1 MSLSPCLLA
10 KGKKTSV
17 TPFLARELTPD
28 ANFVTSV
35 GVRAPTKEV
44 SRLLSFF
51 NLRKTG
57 AFFSEMGEGK
67 MSKIYISLGCT
78 FMKFFHSQK

>member
-1 MSLSPCLLA
+1 M
-10 KGKKTSV
+10 

-35 GVRAPTKEV
+35 GVRAPIKEI

-51 NLRKTG
+51 
-57 AFFSEMGEGK
+57 
-67 MSKIYISLGCT
+67 I
-78 FMKFFHSQK
+78 

>member
-57 AFFSEMGEGK
+57 AFFSEIGEGK

>member
-35 GVRAPTKEV
+35 GVRAPTKKY
-44 SRLLSFF
+44 LDFF
-51 NLRKTG
+51 L
-57 AFFSEMGEGK
+57 
-67 MSKIYISLGCT
+67 
-78 FMKFFHSQK
+78 

>member
-1 MSLSPCLLA
+1 M
-10 KGKKTSV
+10 

-35 GVRAPTKEV
+35 GVRAPIKEV
-44 SRLLSFF
+44 SSLLSLF
-51 NLRKTG
+51 NPRKT
-57 AFFSEMGEGK
+57 GEGK

-78 FMKFFHSQK
+78 FMKFFHCQK